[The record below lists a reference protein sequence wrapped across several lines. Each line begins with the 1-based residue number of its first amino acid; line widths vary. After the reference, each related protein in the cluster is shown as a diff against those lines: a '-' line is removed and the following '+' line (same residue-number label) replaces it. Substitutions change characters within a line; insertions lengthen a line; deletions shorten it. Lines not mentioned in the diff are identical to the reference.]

1 RWPRDWSSDVCSSDL
16 SVLHTY
22 ASGRL
27 EENVDRD
34 SRVTSPAQ
42 RGGGGH
48 AVQNTGSSRD
58 STEMI
63 TPWLLNLR
71 QAAKY
76 LGCSFWT
83 IRSEE
88 RRVGKEC
95 RASG

>member
-1 RWPRDWSSDVCSSDL
+1 M
-16 SVLHTY
+16 LHTY

-58 STEMI
+58 SAEVI

-83 IRSEE
+83 IRDYALQGLICAVRLLWLRRSE
-88 RRVGKEC
+88 
-95 RASG
+95 A

>member
-1 RWPRDWSSDVCSSDL
+1 MPRAP
-16 SVLHTY
+16 
-22 ASGRL
+22 ASADG
-27 EENVDRD
+27 EESEIAR
-34 SRVTSPAQ
+34 
-42 RGGGGH
+42 GGGH

-83 IRSEE
+83 IRDYALQGLICAVRLLWLRRSE
-88 RRVGKEC
+88 
-95 RASG
+95 A